1 MQVREW
7 HIGLAVV
14 VAAVAFY
21 VALMVP
27 MSGQAPQRGM
37 QPPQHSAQK

>member
-7 HIGLAVV
+7 HVGLAVV
-14 VAAVAFY
+14 VAAVAFCI
-21 VALMVP
+21 ALMVP

-37 QPPQHSAQK
+37 QPPQFSAQR